1 MDKLD
6 NSDNFSKM
14 DKMDNLNNFNKMD
27 KMDNWNKMDNLDKI
41 ILDGKWWW
49 KRVNPHYS
57 PDMSFE
63 DVGNVYMTFHVY
75 M

>member
-1 MDKLD
+1 
-6 NSDNFSKM
+6 
-14 DKMDNLNNFNKMD
+14 MDNLNKLD
-27 KMDNWNKMDNLDKI
+27 KRDKKDKLDKKDNLDNLDKIDNLDKMDNLDKI